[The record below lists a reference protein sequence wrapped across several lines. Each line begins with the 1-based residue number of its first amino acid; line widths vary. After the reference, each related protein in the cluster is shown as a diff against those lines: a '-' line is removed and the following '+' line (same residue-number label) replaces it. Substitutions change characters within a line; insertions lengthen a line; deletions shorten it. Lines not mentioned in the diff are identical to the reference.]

1 MKRVC
6 LVLVLTMLCM
16 GLTGV
21 ARAGSAYTIGDV
33 FLDGVSGG
41 VNEYTPSGTLV
52 QTISNAS
59 LAGTLTGMAF
69 DSSGNLLVT
78 NFGSGNVVQMDNS
91 GNLKN
96 ATFATGMASPEAIAI
111 DAVGHVY
118 VSSVGG
124 TGITEYNSTGGAAI
138 GTSIAGTRSD
148 WIDLAS
154 DQHTMLYTQETSAVH
169 SVDVSTHASNPDV
182 ANTGGGHA
190 ALRIVPTGAFA
201 GDILVSDESSG
212 NPQLL
217 SPTGTVL
224 KTYTGGGLTGTDF
237 ALNIDPNGTDFW
249 TADAFGGHVAEFN
262 IATGV
267 LDHQWTAG
275 GTIYGLVVFG
285 QKTASG
291 GGGGG
296 GGGNTVP
303 EPGSLSLLACGF
315 VALASL
321 TKLRRLVNV

>member
-6 LVLVLTMLCM
+6 LVLVLTVVCM

-33 FLDGVSGG
+33 FLTGAAGT
-41 VNEYTPSGTLV
+41 VNEYTAAGTLV
-52 QTISNAS
+52 QTFGGGA
-59 LAGTLTGMAF
+59 LTGFTTGMAF
-69 DSSGNLLVT
+69 QNDGSLLVT
-78 NFGSGNVVQMDNS
+78 DFSAAKVVQYDNS
-91 GNLKN
+91 GNLTN
-96 ATFATGMASPEAIAI
+96 AAWTTGIASPESFAI
-111 DAVGHVY
+111 DAAGHVY

-124 TGITEYNSTGGAAI
+124 TGITEYNSTGGAKI

-148 WIDLAS
+148 WIDLGS
-154 DQHTMLYTQETSAVH
+154 DQHTMLYTQENSAVH
-169 SVDVSTHASNPDV
+169 SVNVSTNTANPDV
-182 ANTGGGHA
+182 ANTGGPHA
-190 ALRIVPTGAFA
+190 ALRIIGTGAFA

-217 SPTGTVL
+217 SATGTVL
-224 KTYTGGGLTGTDF
+224 KTYTGGGLGQDF
-237 ALNIDPNGTDFW
+237 ALNLDGNGTDFW
-249 TADAFGGHVAEFN
+249 SADTAGNVAEFN
-262 IATGV
+262 IATGAV
-267 LDHQWTAG
+267 DHSWSVGAT
-275 GTIYGLVVFG
+275 TYGLVVFG
-285 QKTASG
+285 QKTAS